1 MILCLLAFLATL
13 AAGATEPKREP
24 KRVLLLHPS
33 SGPNLLYATNIRA
46 ELDRQSPEPLEV
58 YDASFMTGRPDDE
71 IVADRYGEYLR
82 ALFPDRHLDLAVV
95 VGGASVRLY
104 NRYRQQLFPTTP
116 MLAIAEERRLPRS
129 TPSANDTTI
138 ATAIDFPAVVENI
151 LRVLPETTTVAMF
164 IGNSSIERY
173 WLEQMR
179 GTFQQFTDR
188 VSFTW
193 LNEYL
198 FDDMLNRAATLPPHS
213 AIVFVLMLADKAG
226 VAHEENNVFS
236 MVRAVANAP
245 IFSYSDAQ
253 FGNGIVGGPLISVQD
268 KSRQAASVALKI
280 LGSEAPGEIKIP
292 PIGFLTAKFDW
303 REMQRWGISEAR
315 LPPGSEIHFRPMK
328 AWEQYR
334 VQILWICAAILFQA
348 ALIAWLIYE
357 HRQRHLAELL
367 ARNSMSELTQMNRIA
382 TAGELSASIAHEVNQ
397 PLTGIATRAAAGL
410 RWLAAETPDVE
421 KARAALTQIVT
432 ASHRA
437 SDIITSVHAMFRKD
451 ANERLPLEINRVIL
465 TVLSIL
471 RVELQKNDV
480 QVRMELNHQ
489 LPAVEG
495 DNVQLQQVILN
506 LVMNAIESMQ
516 SMPRRELRIQSD
528 LSKPD
533 MVRVS
538 IEDSGTGIDP
548 SNLSRIFKPLFTTK
562 SRGMG
567 MGLSIC
573 HSIVESHH
581 GRIWV
586 TQGVHGGA
594 NFQFELPGCAP
605 AQAKSKGT

>member
-1 MILCLLAFLATL
+1 
-13 AAGATEPKREP
+13 
-24 KRVLLLHPS
+24 
-33 SGPNLLYATNIRA
+33 
-46 ELDRQSPEPLEV
+46 
-58 YDASFMTGRPDDE
+58 
-71 IVADRYGEYLR
+71 
-82 ALFPDRHLDLAVV
+82 
-95 VGGASVRLY
+95 
-104 NRYRQQLFPTTP
+104 
-116 MLAIAEERRLPRS
+116 
-129 TPSANDTTI
+129 
-138 ATAIDFPAVVENI
+138 
-151 LRVLPETTTVAMF
+151 
-164 IGNSSIERY
+164 
-173 WLEQMR
+173 
-179 GTFQQFTDR
+179 
-188 VSFTW
+188 
-193 LNEYL
+193 
-198 FDDMLNRAATLPPHS
+198 
-213 AIVFVLMLADKAG
+213 
-226 VAHEENNVFS
+226 
-236 MVRAVANAP
+236 
-245 IFSYSDAQ
+245 
-253 FGNGIVGGPLISVQD
+253 
-268 KSRQAASVALKI
+268 
-280 LGSEAPGEIKIP
+280 
-292 PIGFLTAKFDW
+292 
-303 REMQRWGISEAR
+303 
-315 LPPGSEIHFRPMK
+315 
-328 AWEQYR
+328 
-334 VQILWICAAILFQA
+334 
-348 ALIAWLIYE
+348 
-357 HRQRHLAELL
+357 
-367 ARNSMSELTQMNRIA
+367 MSELTQMNRIA

-451 ANERLPLEINRVIL
+451 TNERLPLDINRVIL

-548 SNLSRIFKPLFTTK
+548 SNLSRVFKPLFTTK

-586 TQGVHGGA
+586 SQGVHGGA

-605 AQAKSKGT
+605 SGAESKVS